1 MTDTTNNISIDQDH
15 QTWIHL
21 LKRIKQDKAGMLAL
35 YCICFFLLIAV
46 AVWMGYLGQSWGEIS
61 NQLYAAPSAQHW
73 FGTNAIGQDIFDRAV
88 FGTKVAFEVGVIVTT
103 LSILLGAVL
112 GALAG
117 FNNKSWLDRFILWIL
132 AVIDSIPFYLFVA
145 AIAFALQGT
154 TLAMYVS
161 MILVFWTTTARLIRA
176 EVIRLKQQNFIEA
189 AQSLGLNQWR
199 IMFVHILPNTS
210 HLLLIQATII
220 FVSAIKTEVIL
231 SFLGLG
237 IKDGISW
244 GLMIAEANADI
255 QAGYFYNLI
264 AASGFLFILVM
275 AFNLFADAIQD
286 AFNPMTSNTL

>member
-1 MTDTTNNISIDQDH
+1 MANTQYHANIHHGH
-15 QTWIHL
+15 QPWTRL
-21 LKRIKQDKAGMLAL
+21 FKRIKQQRGGLMAF
-35 YCICFFLLIAV
+35 YCILFFLLIAV
-46 AVWMGYLGQSWGEIS
+46 GVWTGYLGQSWGQIS
-61 NQLYAAPSAQHW
+61 DQYYAAPSMQHW
-73 FGTNAIGQDIFDRAV
+73 FGTNAIGQDVLDRALY
-88 FGTKVAFEVGVIVTT
+88 GTKVAFEVGSIVTV
-103 LSILLGAVL
+103 LSIFLGAVI

-117 FNNKSWLDRFILWIL
+117 FNRNSWLDKGILWVL
-132 AVIDSIPFYLFVA
+132 AVLDSIPFYLFVA

-154 TLAMYVS
+154 TLAMYVA
-161 MILVFWTTTARLIRA
+161 MVLVFWTTTARLIRA

-189 AQSLGLNQWR
+189 AQSLGLGQWR

-220 FVSAIKTEVIL
+220 FISAIKTEVIL

-237 IKDGISW
+237 IQNGISW

-264 AASGFLFILVM
+264 AASGFLFVLVM
-275 AFNLFADAIQD
+275 AFNLFADALQD

>member
-1 MTDTTNNISIDQDH
+1 MADTSNSLILDQNRK
-15 QTWIHL
+15 TWLHL
-21 LKRIKQDKAGMLAL
+21 LKRVQQERAGMLGF
-35 YCICFFLLIAV
+35 YCICCFLLMAIG
-46 AVWMGYLGQSWGEIS
+46 VWAGLLGQNWGQIS
-61 NQLYAAPSAQHW
+61 DQLYAPPSPQHW

-88 FGTKVAFEVGVIVTT
+88 YGTQVAFEVGLVVTV
-103 LSILLGAVL
+103 LSLLLGALL

-117 FNNKSWLDRFILWIL
+117 FNNKSWLDKSILWIL

-154 TLAMYVS
+154 SLAMYVA

-189 AQSLGLNQWR
+189 AQSLGLPQWR

-264 AASGFLFILVM
+264 AASGFLFVLVM
-275 AFNLFADAIQD
+275 AFNLFADALQD